1 MPECNPPVANTFC
14 SVNIHCILST
24 KERVPMLNPKRREW
38 LWPFL
43 GGGLWRFQCECL
55 PIARNHSLHPKS
67 ARTPSDPNFSPG
79 IPSVAEAASAQ
90 FRRQISLGLITGL
103 IMTSA
108 VPSETGSFC
117 IATQASYLATI
128 MLSLRDKIHSPAEAL
143 LKLTLMGASLPAPPE
158 RLGPTRNKGLLV
170 SPLLQRFLRRSTRRA
185 SGWHWSTNRRRPNW
199 RKSPRFWRRSSSHNC

>member
-43 GGGLWRFQCECL
+43 GGGLRRFQCECL

-143 LKLTLMGASLPAPPE
+143 LKLTLMGCAPARPALYVSTLLLAVSSSALLRYRKPARVRWQKRRCRPQAKHSSTGLTLNTPPE
-158 RLGPTRNKGLLV
+158 L
-170 SPLLQRFLRRSTRRA
+170 RFDS
-185 SGWHWSTNRRRPNW
+185 
-199 RKSPRFWRRSSSHNC
+199 

>member
-1 MPECNPPVANTFC
+1 
-14 SVNIHCILST
+14 
-24 KERVPMLNPKRREW
+24 MLNPKRREW

-143 LKLTLMGASLPAPPE
+143 LKLTLMGRAPARSRRGTSRSSFPVSPMAAHACTGIWQFFETCHAGSRGSASLPLRKALCDLFPLFLWLEHLDYSICTVRFCIPPE
-158 RLGPTRNKGLLV
+158 LT
-170 SPLLQRFLRRSTRRA
+170 
-185 SGWHWSTNRRRPNW
+185 
-199 RKSPRFWRRSSSHNC
+199 